1 MFYFF
6 NHGGILFQFPM
17 LMNQITMISV
27 YVVAMHEKSEQVKE
41 YAEKS
46 KFKKTIK
53 W

>member
-6 NHGGILFQFPM
+6 NHGGILFQFPK

-41 YAEKS
+41 YVEKS

-53 W
+53 